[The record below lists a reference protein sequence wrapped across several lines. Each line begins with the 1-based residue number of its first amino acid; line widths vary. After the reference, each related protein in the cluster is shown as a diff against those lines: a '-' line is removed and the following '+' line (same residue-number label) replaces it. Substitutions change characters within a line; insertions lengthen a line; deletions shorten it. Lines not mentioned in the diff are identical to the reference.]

1 MAARVPATKLVM
13 SFGSLARVAPRRSAT
28 ASYIDW
34 CMRPAAA
41 TFVIKLPPRVFT
53 SAVVCWMPRLPT
65 RPTVTVTAHAVS
77 ATPRIFHTSWRFVNQ
92 LISPPQSGSGAALT
106 VPLPAARACLVRGQ
120 RAGRMTTPLPMGD
133 LTADVQAILLEPE
146 ERAEGQLKV
155 RGAARYAA
163 DAAMPGMLWSATLYS
178 PLPHARIVSVD
189 ATAARQ
195 LPGVRAVLTGAELG
209 ATLWGR
215 RIRDWP
221 LLAVERVRFVGD
233 RLAVV
238 AADTHAQ
245 AEAAVRAI
253 DVQYAELPAVF
264 DVLEALR
271 EDAPVLH
278 PAGDAYA
285 LFGPGSR
292 APRSHPNVQG
302 TQVVHKDDAE
312 IDLVFAQ
319 ADHVFEHAFTTP
331 REHQGFIEPPASLL
345 WIDSGEVVRV
355 VCTNKMPFGLRDQL
369 VTVAGLDELAIDV
382 DANYVGGDFGGKG
395 QVYNELLS
403 YFLARATGRPIKSVM
418 SYTESLTTHNSR
430 HSAHLQLRSAVDAAG
445 RFLAHTMDVTFDG
458 GAYAATKIGP
468 GVLPGGVFQGMAPY
482 RVPHVRM
489 QARAVY
495 TNSMPGG
502 IMRSP
507 GELQGVWAAESHVD
521 MIAQALGMDPIQFR
535 LQNIVRQGDTD
546 VTGAAVHL
554 PQGAAVLE
562 RLQHELAARPRV
574 PGRGRGIG
582 LGTRHVGDGRSQM
595 RLRLRPDARIE
606 VETGLPDQGAGSH
619 TVARRVVAA
628 ALGVDAGRVVV
639 KYASTSGGVFDAGA
653 GGSKSTHSIGAVA
666 VHTGT
671 ALKRRLEELAAEVMG
686 WPAGE
691 VHLVS
696 DRFVIGEESVAFE
709 AVAARIGH
717 GEPVEVSGTHV
728 PDPAHAEGVGNA
740 NFTAFAIEVDV
751 DAETGQVTL
760 LDVLQVA
767 DVGTIINPVAH
778 DGQLK
783 GGFAFGQIGR

>member
-1 MAARVPATKLVM
+1 MADR
-13 SFGSLARVAPRRSAT
+13 LA
-28 ASYIDW
+28 
-34 CMRPAAA
+34 M
-41 TFVIKLPPRVFT
+41 L
-53 SAVVCWMPRLPT
+53 
-65 RPTVTVTAHAVS
+65 
-77 ATPRIFHTSWRFVNQ
+77 
-92 LISPPQSGSGAALT
+92 
-106 VPLPAARACLVRGQ
+106 
-120 RAGRMTTPLPMGD
+120 D
-133 LTADVQAILLEPE
+133 LTSDVQALLLEPE
-146 ERAEGQLKV
+146 VRAEGYLKV

-163 DAAMPGMLWSATLYS
+163 DASMPGMLWSATLYS
-178 PLPHARIVSVD
+178 PMPHARIVSVD
-189 ATAARQ
+189 ASAARQ
-195 LPGVRAVLTGAELG
+195 MPGVHAVLTGADLG
-209 ATLWGR
+209 STLWGR

-221 LLAVERVRFVGD
+221 LLAVDRVRFVGD
-233 RLAVV
+233 RLAIV
-238 AADTHAQ
+238 AAETQ
-245 AEAAVRAI
+245 AIADAAVRSI
-253 DVQYAELPAVF
+253 EVEYEELPAVF
-264 DVLEALR
+264 DPLDALGD
-271 EDAPVLH
+271 DAPILH
-278 PAGDAYA
+278 PAGDSYA

-319 ADHVFEHAFTTP
+319 AHRVFAHTFTTP

-345 WIDSGEVVRV
+345 WIDEQAVVHV

-369 VTVAGLDELAIDV
+369 VTVAGLGELRIDV

-403 YFLARATGRPIKSVM
+403 YFLAQATGRPIKSVL

-430 HSAHLQLRSAVDAAG
+430 HSAHLELRSAVDADG
-445 RFLAHTMDVTFDG
+445 RFVAHAMDVVFDG

-495 TNSMPGG
+495 TNTMPGG

-521 MIAQALGMDPIQFR
+521 MIARELEMDPIEFR
-535 LQNIVRQGDTD
+535 LKNSVRTGDTD
-546 VTGAAVHL
+546 VTGAAVHV
-554 PQGAAVLE
+554 PQGVAVLQ
-562 RLQHELAARPRV
+562 RLQQELATQPRV
-574 PGRGRGIG
+574 AGRGRGIG

-595 RLRLRPDARIE
+595 RIRLLPDARIE

-628 ALGVDAGRVVV
+628 ALGVDVGRVAV
-639 KYASTSGGVFDAGA
+639 KYASTLGGVFDAGA

-666 VHTGT
+666 VQTGT
-671 ALKRRLEELAAEVMG
+671 ELKHRLEELAAEVMG

-691 VHLVS
+691 IHLQG
-696 DRFVIGEESVAFE
+696 DRFVVGAENPSVPFEEVATRI
-709 AVAARIGH
+709 ARGQT
-717 GEPVEVSGTHV
+717 VEVEGTHV
-728 PDPAHAEGVGNA
+728 PDPEHGDDVGNA
-740 NFTAFAIEVDV
+740 NFTAFSIEVEV
-751 DAETGQVTL
+751 DRDTGQVTL
-760 LDVLQVA
+760 TDVLQVA

-783 GGFAFGQIGR
+783 GGFAFGLGAGMMEDLAVADGRVLTPSLGEYKLPTQMDMPPYRVVHVESVGPGPFGAKMAGELSNCAVAPAIANAVADAVGARIFDLPITSEAVLRALGRDLSA